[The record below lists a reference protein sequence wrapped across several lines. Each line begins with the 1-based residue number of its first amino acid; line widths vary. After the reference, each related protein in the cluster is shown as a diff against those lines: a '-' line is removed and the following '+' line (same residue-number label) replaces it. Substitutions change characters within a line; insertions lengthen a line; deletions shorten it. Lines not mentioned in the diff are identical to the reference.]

1 MEPYLIDETRKL
13 HICGNNPDCAG
24 FEIETGEFK
33 LKGYDGPTLE
43 CDKCGAEMQL
53 KTGRFG
59 KYFGCTAEGC
69 KNTRKLLRNGEPAPP
84 KADPIPMPDLRCE
97 KVDDFYLLRDG
108 ASGIFLAASQ
118 FPRNRE
124 TRAPL
129 VREVASVADQ
139 LDPKHRYRLMRLG
152 RPQGNPTQIR
162 YSHET
167 REQYVMTELDGA
179 TLVKA
184 FYRGRWE
191 AQKQCLR
198 GKTIRKKTKAAKKKT
213 KTAKKPRKENRWH
226 FRNPALNRVSSPPK
240 IDPLWGPLQI
250 IACGVVGWCRQ

>member
-1 MEPYLIDETRKL
+1 MEPYLIDEERKL
-13 HICGNNPDCAG
+13 HICGNNPDCEG
-24 FEIETGEFK
+24 LEVESGEFK

-59 KYFGCTAEGC
+59 KYFGCTAQTC

-84 KADPIPMPDLRCE
+84 KADPIPMPHLPCE

-129 VREVASVADQ
+129 VHEVVSVADQ
-139 LDPKHRYRLMRLG
+139 LDPKHRYLATA
-152 RPQGNPTQIR
+152 PAQDAKGNPAQIR
-162 YSHET
+162 YSRKT
-167 REQYVMTELDGA
+167 REQYVMTESGGKA
-179 TLVKA
+179 TGWKA
-184 FYRGRWE
+184 FYRNGAWE
-191 AQKQCLR
+191 ITEKAVPARKTTRKR
-198 GKTIRKKTKAAKKKT
+198 GKATKAVKKKS
-213 KTAKKPRKENRWH
+213 TAK
-226 FRNPALNRVSSPPK
+226 
-240 IDPLWGPLQI
+240 PLGTPSTTD
-250 IACGVVGWCRQ
+250 